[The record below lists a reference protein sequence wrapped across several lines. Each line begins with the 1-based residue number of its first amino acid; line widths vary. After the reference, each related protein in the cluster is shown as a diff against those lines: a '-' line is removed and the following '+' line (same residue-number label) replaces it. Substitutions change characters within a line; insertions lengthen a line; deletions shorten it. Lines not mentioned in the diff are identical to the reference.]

1 MVDIEVSEICRL
13 HGEIIEAGRTVLA
26 KAIRIGEILTETKA
40 NLPHGQFTPWLKKLP
55 FAETTAR
62 NYMRLFRNRAEL
74 KTATVAGLTEA
85 YKTLAAGNQDKLPSH
100 TLSSRDEEFKAF
112 WITGMVEAFNLIPKG
127 YQQGVHDVFSMA
139 IDRPM
144 EEAHSRLLDSIC
156 ELKTRRGRENMRPF
170 FDRISQLVDEM
181 ERRFPNQ

>member
-13 HGEIIEAGRTVLA
+13 HGEIVEAGRTVLT

-40 NLPHGQFTPWLKKLP
+40 TLPHGQFTPWLKKLP

-85 YKTLAAGNQDKLPSH
+85 YKALAAGNQDKLPAH
-100 TLSSRDEEFKAF
+100 PLSPEDEEFKKF
-112 WITGMVEAFNLIPKG
+112 WITGMVEAFNLIPKE
-127 YQQGVHDVFSMA
+127 YQQGVEDVFSMA

-144 EEAHSRLLDSIC
+144 TDAHGRLLESLC
-156 ELKTRRGRENMRPF
+156 ELNTRHGRDKMRPF

-181 ERRFPNQ
+181 ERRFPKQ